1 MQAHA
6 CMWQAQAAAAAVVAS
21 SGCMRCAGAA
31 RPPRRQRSSRP
42 ALAGCCEGARGKQAP
57 SYSGPCLSSRARMIR
72 PILTRLVV
80 ALLVIS
86 NARADGGTSALA
98 QSTQVTESPL
108 VLLLQRKLEAL
119 EARLE
124 RTENSLLDTQS
135 HAQRS
140 DSRVDQLEF
149 TVQRLLEQ
157 KNSNES
163 TAAAP
168 LLQPPPPP
176 PPPPLLDYTR
186 PIIADVRETGDER
199 SVSGSLRSR
208 KQSPGSTTCALG
220 TLTAHLNDIA
230 AVCCPGNDCTATT
243 YPGANGTCSAQCA
256 AVVEPFWESCS
267 NFLGALN
274 MIPTGFDQFYIN
286 CMITLY
292 PPGHC
297 GSQCTQSTYHC
308 RMMEV
313 NQACCSDPLNCPANL
328 ATPLQCPIGCAL
340 VFPAFVSDCGAAHI
354 LTNTEVSQFQHFV
367 HGCLR
372 ADPAE
377 LVEYAQGLMDQNC
390 TVNLPAVTGPPPQ
403 HLPPSV
409 PMFQSDPW
417 ITNIHDS
424 STCMTFSEVRSRV
437 SEAHRICCPGGV
449 CRDARGEIAF
459 PTSCTPECAL
469 AFHDLRHDC
478 GFLLNFSLPVD
489 TLEEW
494 DQFDQLCLAQS
505 TVDTAGFLVALHNAS
520 CCTAGQ
526 CSCETAQSCAA
537 VAFDSVQGACWW
549 NTSASSCQVQTCVGN
564 INLMPCMPG
573 QVQCVNVED
582 VLTALSSFQVNAD
595 GDTDGNGV
603 TDTVDVLNVLAQYG
617 DPRMVICLATTIG
630 GSSALSP
637 PPVALHFRTAS
648 PSPVVTVVSSDA
660 TTITVQLS
668 LGLAATESSVF
679 AIFASSQTAP
689 MTFPPAMQFGTTG
702 VDYGAPPVTISD
714 GSYADNSRDSWLSV
728 GATATAAVLSSV
740 GINFGSWATAGLT
753 VTDGAVLWTNPTNA
767 PGSGAIV
774 AQITTGCGT
783 ASSAT
788 INAQGAGVS
797 GDDWQATSLVFSW
810 TCV

>member
-1 MQAHA
+1 
-6 CMWQAQAAAAAVVAS
+6 
-21 SGCMRCAGAA
+21 
-31 RPPRRQRSSRP
+31 
-42 ALAGCCEGARGKQAP
+42 
-57 SYSGPCLSSRARMIR
+57 
-72 PILTRLVV
+72 
-80 ALLVIS
+80 
-86 NARADGGTSALA
+86 
-98 QSTQVTESPL
+98 
-108 VLLLQRKLEAL
+108 
-119 EARLE
+119 
-124 RTENSLLDTQS
+124 
-135 HAQRS
+135 
-140 DSRVDQLEF
+140 VDQLEF

-243 YPGANGTCSAQCA
+243 YPGANGNCSAQCA
-256 AVVEPFWESCS
+256 AVVEPFWDSCS
-267 NFLGALN
+267 NFLGVLN

-377 LVEYAQGLMDQNC
+377 LVEYAQGLVDQNC

-409 PMFQSDPW
+409 PMFLSDPW
-417 ITNIHDS
+417 ITNIYDS

-449 CRDARGEIAF
+449 CRDAHGEIAF

-526 CSCETAQSCAA
+526 CGCATAQSCATVAFDAVQGACSWDTSTSSCQVQTCMAGLCSCTTAQSCAA
-537 VAFDSVQGACWW
+537 VAFDSVYGSCSWD
-549 NTSASSCQVQTCVGN
+549 TSASSCQVQTCTAGQCGCATAQSCAAVARDSVYGA
-564 INLMPCMPG
+564 CSWDTSTSSCQVYAFPG
-573 QVQCVNVED
+573 GQI
-582 VLTALSSFQVNAD
+582 LTQAMDGQLSAWMQQKGLSSAGGWQLCYSSPN
-595 GDTDGNGV
+595 
-603 TDTVDVLNVLAQYG
+603 G
-617 DPRMVICLATTIG
+617 DPRNAASAWHSRCDGHPRTVVVGSFNGATFG
-630 GSSALSP
+630 GYNSGPWDGSGTDHCYEGSG
-637 PPVALHFRTAS
+637 TAS
-648 PSPVVTVVSSDA
+648 DDFLFQLAPSPELFE
-660 TTITVQLS
+660 LS
-668 LGLAATESSVF
+668 GRDGRDSYNVCDYSHYWP
-679 AIFASSQTAP
+679 IFGRGYD
-689 MTFPPAMQFGTTG
+689 MQFGRN
-702 VDYGAPPVTISD
+702 GALGIGGFCNS
-714 GSYADNSRDSWLSV
+714 GSY
-728 GATATAAVLSSV
+728 TY
-740 GINFGSWATAGLT
+740 AGT
-753 VTDGAVLWTNPTNA
+753 TSHCACG
-767 PGSGAIV
+767 GSGH
-774 AQITTGCGT
+774 CH
-783 ASSAT
+783 SE
-788 INAQGAGVS
+788 
-797 GDDWQATSLVFSW
+797 SW
-810 TCV
+810 TSRATEVQLEVWYAL

>member
-1 MQAHA
+1 M
-6 CMWQAQAAAAAVVAS
+6 M
-21 SGCMRCAGAA
+21 
-31 RPPRRQRSSRP
+31 
-42 ALAGCCEGARGKQAP
+42 
-57 SYSGPCLSSRARMIR
+57 R

-80 ALLVIS
+80 AFLVIF
-86 NARADGGTSALA
+86 NARADGGTSAVA

-163 TAAAP
+163 TAAP
-168 LLQPPPPP
+168 LPP

-186 PIIADVRETGDER
+186 PIDTIIADGREAGDGR

-208 KQSPGSTTCALG
+208 KQSPGSTTCPLG
-220 TLTAHLNDIA
+220 TLNDHLNDIA
-230 AVCCPGNDCTATT
+230 AACCPGNDCTATR
-243 YPGANGTCSAQCA
+243 YPPANGTCSAQCA

-372 ADPAE
+372 ADPAK
-377 LVEYAQGLMDQNC
+377 LVEYAQGLVDQNC

-417 ITNIHDS
+417 ITSIHDS
-424 STCMTFSEVRSRV
+424 STCLTFSEVRSRV

-449 CRDARGEIAF
+449 CRDARDEIAF
-459 PTSCTPECAL
+459 PPSCTPECAL

-489 TLEEW
+489 TLEDW

-520 CCTAGQ
+520 CHCPALP
-526 CSCETAQSCAA
+526 AM
-537 VAFDSVQGACWW
+537 QGATIALS
-549 NTSASSCQVQTCVGN
+549 NGN
-564 INLMPCMPG
+564 IAPSVATYTCNGGAAP
-573 QVQCVNVED
+573 
-582 VLTALSSFQVNAD
+582 SD
-595 GDTDGNGV
+595 GDATRTCQTNGSWSGTAPRCGCRGSDGNGG
-603 TDTVDVLNVLAQYG
+603 TY
-617 DPRMVICLATTIG
+617 
-630 GSSALSP
+630 
-637 PPVALHFRTAS
+637 
-648 PSPVVTVVSSDA
+648 
-660 TTITVQLS
+660 
-668 LGLAATESSVF
+668 LAADC
-679 AIFASSQTAP
+679 
-689 MTFPPAMQFGTTG
+689 TG
-702 VDYGAPPVTISD
+702 ANIRANALAACEAHYG
-714 GSYADNSRDSWLSV
+714 GGRCG
-728 GATATAAVLSSV
+728 GA
-740 GINFGSWATAGLT
+740 
-753 VTDGAVLWTNPTNA
+753 
-767 PGSGAIV
+767 
-774 AQITTGCGT
+774 CGT
-783 ASSAT
+783 GS
-788 INAQGAGVS
+788 
-797 GDDWQATSLVFSW
+797 
-810 TCV
+810 C